1 MKIILIIILCFLFYI
16 IGKEDGK
23 EEATKLVKR
32 YWEESKDINE
42 FLFKFTV
49 MWNKNVG
56 DKEDKDERRNK
67 MV

>member
-16 IGKEDGK
+16 IGREDGK

-56 DKEDKDERRNK
+56 DK
-67 MV
+67 